1 MRFSQL
7 DCEKVGRLTESVR
20 RDCEKR
26 RLNRVVMNWDKI
38 FQSV

>member
-7 DCEKVGRLTESVR
+7 EREQVGRLTESVR

-26 RLNRVVMNWDKI
+26 QPNEVVVDWDGI
-38 FQSV
+38 FQLV